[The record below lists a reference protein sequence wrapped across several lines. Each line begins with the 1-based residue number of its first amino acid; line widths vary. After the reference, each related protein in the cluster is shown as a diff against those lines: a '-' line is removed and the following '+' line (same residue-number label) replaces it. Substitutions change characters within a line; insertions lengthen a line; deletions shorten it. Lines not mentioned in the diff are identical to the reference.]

1 MFLTE
6 RCSRSGANRNAAYDD
21 DIHVAD
27 RTIDSHIKR
36 MRYKFKAVDDAFD
49 MIDTLYGVG
58 YRFREV

>member
-1 MFLTE
+1 MFE
-6 RCSRSGANRNAAYDD
+6 VRASRNAAYDD
-21 DIHVAD
+21 DIHVDD

-49 MIDTLYGVG
+49 MIDTLHGIG

>member
-1 MFLTE
+1 MRRMTMTFTLPTAQFQP
-6 RCSRSGANRNAAYDD
+6 CFANFT
-21 DIHVAD
+21 AD
-27 RTIDSHIKR
+27 RTIDSPIKR